1 MIRESPDQ
9 YLWVHRRW
17 NSRPKH
23 ERQGQPMPARLA
35 HKLEALPWMTPALLA
50 ELAKPI
56 GDPVDPAALR
66 AEGAPLAIDPRYRVR

>member
-23 ERQGQPMPARLA
+23 ERDGEPMPARLA
-35 HKLEALPWMTPALLA
+35 RKLETLPWMTPELLA
-50 ELAKPI
+50 ELGK
-56 GDPVDPAALR
+56 PVDQPVNPRALR
-66 AEGAPLAIDPRYRVR
+66 QEGAPQALDPRYRA